1 MDRIKLDYSKVL
13 SFVGEKEIAVQ
24 REKATKAL
32 KGLEDGTC
40 KGSDFLGW
48 LDLPVHIT
56 DDELNRISACANKL
70 REQTDVVVIVG
81 IGGSYLGAKAVIE
94 AMSGSFDAYSG
105 TKVVFAGN
113 NVSEDYLYELQTFL
127 KDKKFGICVISKS
140 GTTTEPAVAFRLLK
154 DQLIEQEGVTVA
166 RERIVA
172 ITDEKKGALRTMS
185 DREGYETFVIP
196 DNVGGRYSVLT
207 PVGLLPVAIAGF
219 DVRALVK
226 GAVDMRA
233 YGKENGA
240 ELSAT
245 YAAVRNALYEKG
257 YVIENIDATIIAQ
270 RPKLAAYRPQMAEN
284 IAHALKLPV
293 NRVSVKATT
302 EEGLGFTGTGE
313 GISSQAITLLTSVE
327 DYCYDDRMKPQGCSG
342 CQGCAGQK

>member
-13 SFVGEKEIAVQ
+13 SFVGEEEIAVQ

-32 KGLEDGTC
+32 KDLEDGTC

-56 DDELNRISACANKL
+56 DDELDRISACANKL

-113 NVSEDYLYELQTFL
+113 NVSEDYLYELQAFL

-154 DQLIEQEGVTVA
+154 DQLI
-166 RERIVA
+166 
-172 ITDEKKGALRTMS
+172 
-185 DREGYETFVIP
+185 
-196 DNVGGRYSVLT
+196 
-207 PVGLLPVAIAGF
+207 
-219 DVRALVK
+219 
-226 GAVDMRA
+226 
-233 YGKENGA
+233 
-240 ELSAT
+240 
-245 YAAVRNALYEKG
+245 
-257 YVIENIDATIIAQ
+257 
-270 RPKLAAYRPQMAEN
+270 
-284 IAHALKLPV
+284 
-293 NRVSVKATT
+293 
-302 EEGLGFTGTGE
+302 
-313 GISSQAITLLTSVE
+313 
-327 DYCYDDRMKPQGCSG
+327 
-342 CQGCAGQK
+342 